1 VGLFVDLAGARG
13 YFSTNTRQ
21 GPGGWDLFQFTLP
34 EGVRPQSVA
43 LVKGAVSTNDANP
56 RGLEGAEVQ
65 LTRLRSKEM
74 QKIEVDQE
82 NGRYAHVVALAPGE
96 RVMVQVVQEGAAF
109 NGQVISEE
117 NTKQSP
123 VVQAELEA
131 RVLQKSTEYAM
142 NSIQFASNSAA
153 LNADALA
160 LIEGFATYLHSRPDL
175 RVEVQGHTDDVG
187 DDVRNL
193 ELSSQRAQA
202 VKVALQTAGIAA
214 SRLQAKGYG
223 EKKPLVPNTSE
234 AARQRNRRT
243 VFVVL

>member
-1 VGLFVDLAGARG
+1 
-13 YFSTNTRQ
+13 
-21 GPGGWDLFQFTLP
+21 
-34 EGVRPQSVA
+34 
-43 LVKGAVSTNDANP
+43 
-56 RGLEGAEVQ
+56 
-65 LTRLRSKEM
+65 M
-74 QKIEVDQE
+74 QNIEVDQE

-117 NTKQSP
+117 NTKESP